1 MSSASIVA
9 NDEQPGTG
17 AERKRRVALAALR
30 LALLVVLHVV
40 VVAFHLRGDLLHFP
54 ETSRLLVII
63 VGAGFVATVV
73 DLARLRSGTPSPAGD
88 MLQLVVDQGLWS
100 GLVYLSGGATSPA
113 TSLYALTCLAG
124 AISLGR
130 RGAAIAFVAALTF
143 YVPLG
148 VLLGSGV
155 LAPPADQPSVASVST
170 SATAYAMTSA
180 VLGTGAVALLAASL
194 ADRLRASAISL
205 VEERARA
212 TRAEELAIVGRLAA
226 GLAHEIRNPI
236 GSMRGCAEI
245 LGESAALSDA
255 ERNLLRVIV
264 RESSRLDDLVSDM
277 LHLSRPREPALVRV
291 DLALLAADV
300 VAVAQGSADGRAL
313 SFDRVGEGPAVA
325 LADPD
330 QFRQVLWNLVRN
342 ALQATVPG
350 QAVRVRTE
358 LRDDAIDVVVE
369 DEGRGLPSPPERIF
383 DAAFSPRTQGTGI
396 GLAVVKRVVDA
407 HAAQGSVVRA
417 EPRPGGGARFVLT
430 IRRAPSRDSDNLFA
444 TGLSS

>member
-1 MSSASIVA
+1 MSAVSRPAE
-9 NDEQPGTG
+9 DEIQGEG
-17 AERKRRVALAALR
+17 AERKRRVALAGLR
-30 LALLVVLHVV
+30 LGLLVALHLVV
-40 VVAFHLRGDLLHFP
+40 IAFHLRGDLEHFP
-54 ETSRLLVII
+54 ATSRFLVLI

-73 DLARLRSGTPSPAGD
+73 DLARLRKGSPSLAGD
-88 MLQLVVDQGLWS
+88 MLQLIVDQALWS

-130 RGAAIAFVAALTF
+130 RGALVAFFAALAFYLPLGIFLALGVLKLPRDQPAFVA
-143 YVPLG
+143 VSLG
-148 VLLGSGV
+148 
-155 LAPPADQPSVASVST
+155 T
-170 SATAYAMTSA
+170 TAYAMSSA

-194 ADRLRASAISL
+194 ADRLRSSALSL
-205 VEERARA
+205 TEERARA
-212 TRAEELAIVGRLAA
+212 VRAEELAIVGRLSA

-245 LGESAALSDA
+245 LGESNALTEV

-277 LHLSRPREPALVRV
+277 LHLSGPREPVLVRV
-291 DLALLAADV
+291 DLAVLAQDV
-300 VAVAQGSADGRAL
+300 VAVAQGSADGRLLA
-313 SFDRVGEGPAVA
+313 FERADNEPCVA

-350 QAVRVRTE
+350 QAVRVRTC
-358 LRDDAIDVVVE
+358 LRAGAIDVVVE
-369 DEGRGLPSPPERIF
+369 DEGRGLPVPTERIF
-383 DAAFSPRTQGTGI
+383 DPAFSTRTRGTGI

-407 HAAQGSVVRA
+407 HAAQGAEIRA

-430 IRRAPSRDSDNLFA
+430 IHRAPSGGSDNLLV